1 MGMGQGSS
9 KVNGP
14 GQFVTTSSLLM
25 QAQLVDM
32 YLNEVNS

>member
-1 MGMGQGSS
+1 MGLGSS
-9 KVNGP
+9 KVNGL
-14 GQFVTTSSLLM
+14 GQFDTTSSLLM